1 MSDED
6 DTVSHKDHS
15 IHLAHCFDYLRQG
28 VMCAGDMT
36 LEPAFE
42 LTGEDAG
49 VQGVNGWGVEH
60 QCRNYQTMY
69 DFAEEHRYRNAS
81 GIL

>member
-1 MSDED
+1 MSKENE
-6 DTVSHKDHS
+6 TMQKQHS
-15 IHLAHCFDYLRQG
+15 THLGHCFDYLRQA

-36 LEPAFE
+36 LEPAFD
-42 LTGEDAG
+42 LTGPDAG
-49 VQGVNGWGVEH
+49 TKGVNGWNVAH

-69 DFAEEHRYRNAS
+69 DYAEEHRYLNSS